1 MDNIKR
7 ITPYFSE
14 KARGAGYVSMIEYD
28 LYEIERI
35 FRECDEALA
44 EAGMPGLDYIS
55 QAGEIDE
62 MLDNL
67 STLLAYAENAH
78 SYVSDNLDFPLY
90 TDFKNHATESLSH
103 IVMDD
108 IYTENTIGMEEHTEV
123 NVEGTLYVG
132 KQVKPHLR
140 FSDFL
145 GIVEIEPKDGY
156 PVLENIETV
165 GEFAS
170 LFRADY
176 DKMKPTVEINK
187 FLEGYLVTGEF
198 EHVGYH
204 PVRDF
209 LSGLADLTIVI
220 PILDCILGKD
230 IITGEDLSDFEIG
243 MKLAGVVIDIFTLG
257 QAMILSE
264 ATEKGVKLL
273 GRIIATEMLANTAG
287 YTAGYIGNKMGL
299 PPAACWML
307 SVVTGCAVSA
317 VAGGYLLKSADGTVK
332 KISQEEAER
341 LVKELQDTDGTADAI
356 EEIIKKGREG
366 GTHVLPNAED
376 LKMSQTVQNHMN
388 DVIKKGPNAGQLSR
402 PYIDSDGTTL
412 LLKEIMESAD
422 SVPDAILQSGLR
434 WDVSGTFR
442 GSTGTW
448 ELVVDTSTN
457 TVVHFNFVAQ

>member
-230 IITGEDLSDFEIG
+230 IITGEDFYFLESHLIATLYQKEELHRELTTLGAKIIGRSGNALNCVALWAEDKGTGVLVHQEKKTLLCAYLPILTKEKAQYEMDMAKRIKRLASTKKIKDLERGFFPPNGSYRIDKLLSD
-243 MKLAGVVIDIFTLG
+243 LAEHL
-257 QAMILSE
+257 E
-264 ATEKGVKLL
+264 
-273 GRIIATEMLANTAG
+273 
-287 YTAGYIGNKMGL
+287 
-299 PPAACWML
+299 
-307 SVVTGCAVSA
+307 
-317 VAGGYLLKSADGTVK
+317 
-332 KISQEEAER
+332 
-341 LVKELQDTDGTADAI
+341 
-356 EEIIKKGREG
+356 
-366 GTHVLPNAED
+366 H
-376 LKMSQTVQNHMN
+376 
-388 DVIKKGPNAGQLSR
+388 
-402 PYIDSDGTTL
+402 
-412 LLKEIMESAD
+412 
-422 SVPDAILQSGLR
+422 
-434 WDVSGTFR
+434 
-442 GSTGTW
+442 
-448 ELVVDTSTN
+448 
-457 TVVHFNFVAQ
+457 